1 MKGLRLLAVAVMLGG
16 LVSLVIGIV
25 FIVQSV
31 SVKAKVTEGLADE
44 GQTSQLPEE
53 GEEGYFEGNVVD
65 TAGEAE
71 AVAEYLLG
79 HMHDSNEEEDGTAR
93 YNNLERGSEERAS
106 YLDGFS
112 LVTGLNLAVTAFGV
126 AQIALAAGVV
136 MITTGL
142 SLGATGFV
150 VYRLDGNKS

>member
-1 MKGLRLLAVAVMLGG
+1 MKGVRLLAVAVMLAG

-31 SVKAKVTEGLADE
+31 SVKAQVTEGLAAE
-44 GQTSQLPEE
+44 RQTSQLPAE

-65 TAGEAE
+65 TAEEAA

-79 HMHDSNEEEDGTAR
+79 HIHGEDGDTTYATT
-93 YNNLERGSEERAS
+93 ERGSEERAS
-106 YLDGFS
+106 YLDGFT

-126 AQIALAAGVV
+126 ATIALASGVV

-142 SLGATGFV
+142 ALGGTGFGL
-150 VYRLDGNKS
+150 YRLSGRMS

>member
-25 FIVQSV
+25 FIAQSV
-31 SVKAKVTEGLADE
+31 SVKAQITEGLAAE
-44 GQTSQLPEE
+44 GQTSQLPKE

-65 TAGEAE
+65 TAKEAT
-71 AVAEYLLG
+71 AVADYLLG
-79 HMHDSNEEEDGTAR
+79 HIHGEDGTDT
-93 YNNLERGSEERAS
+93 YGNLPRGSEERAS
-106 YLDGFS
+106 YLDGFT

-136 MITTGL
+136 MITSGL
-142 SLGATGFV
+142 ALGGTGFAI
-150 VYRLDGNKS
+150 YRLA

>member
-25 FIVQSV
+25 FIAQSV
-31 SVKAKVTEGLADE
+31 SVKALVTEGLADE
-44 GQTSQLPEE
+44 GQTSQLPAE

-65 TAGEAE
+65 TAKEAT
-71 AVAEYLLG
+71 AVADYLLG
-79 HMHDSNEEEDGTAR
+79 HMHNTISEDGTDR
-93 YNNLERGSEERAS
+93 YNNLPRDSEERAS

-136 MITTGL
+136 MITSGL
-142 SLGATGFV
+142 ALGGTGFAI
-150 VYRLDGNKS
+150 YRLA

>member
-25 FIVQSV
+25 FIAQSV
-31 SVKAKVTEGLADE
+31 SVKALVTEGLADE

-65 TAGEAE
+65 TAGEAA

-79 HMHDSNEEEDGTAR
+79 HLHDTGGADGTAT
-93 YNNLERGSEERAS
+93 YANLERGSEERAS

-112 LVTGLNLAVTAFGV
+112 LVTGLNLAVMGFGV

-142 SLGATGFV
+142 SLGAAGFV

>member
-1 MKGLRLLAVAVMLGG
+1 MKGLRLLAVGVMLGG

-31 SVKAKVTEGLADE
+31 SVKAEITEGLAAE

-53 GEEGYFEGNVVD
+53 EEEGYFEGNVVD
-65 TAGEAE
+65 TAEEATT
-71 AVAEYLLG
+71 VANYLLS
-79 HMHDSNEEEDGTAR
+79 HIHDIGDSGGTST
-93 YNNLERGSEERAS
+93 YGNLERGSDERAS

-142 SLGATGFV
+142 ALGGTGFAI
-150 VYRLDGNKS
+150 YRLA

>member
-1 MKGLRLLAVAVMLGG
+1 MKGLRLLAVAVMLAGM
-16 LVSLVIGIV
+16 VSLVIGIV

-31 SVKAKVTEGLADE
+31 SVKAMVTEGLAAE

-65 TAGEAE
+65 TAEEAA

-79 HMHDSNEEEDGTAR
+79 HMRGEDGKTTYR
-93 YNNLERGSEERAS
+93 TTERGSDERAS

-112 LVTGLNLAVTAFGV
+112 LVTGLNLAVMGFGV
-126 AQIALAAGVV
+126 VTIALAAGVV

-142 SLGATGFV
+142 ALGGAGV
-150 VYRLDGNKS
+150 GLYRLSGRES

>member
-1 MKGLRLLAVAVMLGG
+1 MKGLRLLAVAVILGG

-31 SVKAKVTEGLADE
+31 SVKAEITEGLAAE

-53 GEEGYFEGNVVD
+53 GEDGYFEGNVVD
-65 TAGEAE
+65 TAEEAA

-79 HMHDSNEEEDGTAR
+79 HMHGEDGTDT
-93 YNNLERGSEERAS
+93 YGNLPRGSDERAS

-112 LVTGLNLAVTAFGV
+112 LVTGLNLAVMGFGV

-142 SLGATGFV
+142 SLGAAGFV
-150 VYRLDGNKS
+150 VYRLDGRES

>member
-1 MKGLRLLAVAVMLGG
+1 MKGLRLLAVGVMLGG

-31 SVKAKVTEGLADE
+31 SVKAQVTEGLAAE

-65 TAGEAE
+65 TADEAA

-79 HMHDSNEEEDGTAR
+79 HIHDTGDSGGTSTYA
-93 YNNLERGSEERAS
+93 NLERGSEERAS

-112 LVTGLNLAVTAFGV
+112 LVTGLNLAVAAFGV

-142 SLGATGFV
+142 SLGAAGFI
-150 VYRLDGNKS
+150 VYRLDRGTS

>member
-25 FIVQSV
+25 FIAQSV
-31 SVKAKVTEGLADE
+31 SVKAQVTEGLAAE

-65 TAGEAE
+65 TAKEAA
-71 AVAEYLLG
+71 AVADYLLG
-79 HMHDSNEEEDGTAR
+79 HLHGEDGKTT
-93 YNNLERGSEERAS
+93 YDTTERGSDERAS

-112 LVTGLNLAVTAFGV
+112 LVTGLNLAVMGFGV
-126 AQIALAAGVV
+126 AQIALAAGIV
-136 MITTGL
+136 MITSGL
-142 SLGATGFV
+142 ALGGTGFAI
-150 VYRLDGNKS
+150 YRLA

>member
-1 MKGLRLLAVAVMLGG
+1 MKGLRLLAVAIMLGG

-25 FIVQSV
+25 FIAQSV
-31 SVKAKVTEGLADE
+31 SVKAQVTEGLAAE

-65 TAGEAE
+65 TAKEAA

-79 HMHDSNEEEDGTAR
+79 HMYGDDGNDR
-93 YNNLERGSEERAS
+93 YNTLERGSDERAS

-142 SLGATGFV
+142 SLGGTGFAI
-150 VYRLDGNKS
+150 YRLA

>member
-1 MKGLRLLAVAVMLGG
+1 MKGLRLLAVAVILGG

-31 SVKAKVTEGLADE
+31 SVKAEITEGLAAE

-71 AVAEYLLG
+71 VVVEYLLG
-79 HMHDSNEEEDGTAR
+79 HLHHIGETDGTTTYA
-93 YNNLERGSEERAS
+93 NLERGSEERAT

-112 LVTGLNLAVTAFGV
+112 LVTGLNLAVMGFGV

-142 SLGATGFV
+142 SLGAAGFV
-150 VYRLDGNKS
+150 VYRLDGKKS

>member
-1 MKGLRLLAVAVMLGG
+1 MKSLRLLAVAVMLGG

-31 SVKAKVTEGLADE
+31 SVKADITEGLAAE

-53 GEEGYFEGNVVD
+53 GEKGYFEGNVVD
-65 TAGEAE
+65 TAEEAA
-71 AVAEYLLG
+71 AVAEYLTG
-79 HMHDSNEEEDGTAR
+79 HLHDIGDSGGTTT
-93 YNNLERGSEERAS
+93 YGNLERGSDDRAT

-112 LVTGLNLAVTAFGV
+112 LVTGLNLAVMGFGV

-142 SLGATGFV
+142 TLSGTGFAI
-150 VYRLDGNKS
+150 YRLS

>member
-1 MKGLRLLAVAVMLGG
+1 MKCLRLLAVAVMLGG

-25 FIVQSV
+25 FIVQSI
-31 SVKAKVTEGLADE
+31 SVKALVTEGLATE

-65 TAGEAE
+65 TAEEAT
-71 AVAEYLLG
+71 AVADYLLG
-79 HMHDSNEEEDGTAR
+79 HMHGDDGNDR
-93 YNNLERGSEERAS
+93 YNNLERGSDERAS

-112 LVTGLNLAVTAFGV
+112 LVTGLNLAVMGFGV
-126 AQIALAAGVV
+126 AQIALAAGIV

-142 SLGATGFV
+142 SLGAAGFV
-150 VYRLDGNKS
+150 VYRLDRGKS

>member
-1 MKGLRLLAVAVMLGG
+1 MKGLRLLSVAVMLGG

-25 FIVQSV
+25 FIAQSV

-65 TAGEAE
+65 TAKEAT

-79 HMHDSNEEEDGTAR
+79 HMHGDDGNDR
-93 YNNLERGSEERAS
+93 YNTLERGSDERAS

-142 SLGATGFV
+142 SLSATGLV
-150 VYRLDGNKS
+150 VYRLSGRES

>member
-1 MKGLRLLAVAVMLGG
+1 LKGLRLLAVAVMLGG

-31 SVKAKVTEGLADE
+31 SVKAQVTEGLAAE

-65 TAGEAE
+65 TAEEAA

-79 HMHDSNEEEDGTAR
+79 HIHGEDGTDT
-93 YNNLERGSEERAS
+93 YGNLPRGSEERAS

-112 LVTGLNLAVTAFGV
+112 LVTGLNLAVMGFGV

-136 MITTGL
+136 MITSGL
-142 SLGATGFV
+142 ALGGTGFAI
-150 VYRLDGNKS
+150 YRLA

>member
-16 LVSLVIGIV
+16 LVSSVIGIV
-25 FIVQSV
+25 FIAQSV
-31 SVKAKVTEGLADE
+31 SVKALVTAGLADE

-65 TAGEAE
+65 TAKEAT

-79 HMHDSNEEEDGTAR
+79 HMHNTISEDGTDR
-93 YNNLERGSEERAS
+93 YNNLPRGSEERAS
-106 YLDGFS
+106 YLDGLS
-112 LVTGLNLAVTAFGV
+112 LVTGLNLAVASFGV
-126 AQIALAAGVV
+126 AQIALAAGII

-142 SLGATGFV
+142 SLGGTGFAI
-150 VYRLDGNKS
+150 YRLA

>member
-1 MKGLRLLAVAVMLGG
+1 MKSLRLLAVAVMLGG

-25 FIVQSV
+25 FIAQSV
-31 SVKAKVTEGLADE
+31 SVKAQITEGLAAE

-53 GEEGYFEGNVVD
+53 GEKGYFEGNVVD
-65 TAGEAE
+65 TAEEAA

-79 HMHDSNEEEDGTAR
+79 HMHGEDGTDT
-93 YNNLERGSEERAS
+93 YGNLPRGSDERAS
-106 YLDGFS
+106 YLDGFT

-136 MITTGL
+136 MITSGL
-142 SLGATGFV
+142 ALGGTGFAI
-150 VYRLDGNKS
+150 YRLA

>member
-25 FIVQSV
+25 FIAQSV
-31 SVKAKVTEGLADE
+31 SVKALVTEGLAAE

-65 TAGEAE
+65 TAKEAT

-79 HMHDSNEEEDGTAR
+79 HMHGEDGTDT
-93 YNNLERGSEERAS
+93 YENLPRGSEERAS

-126 AQIALAAGVV
+126 AQIALAAGIV
-136 MITTGL
+136 MITSGL
-142 SLGATGFV
+142 ALGGTGFAI
-150 VYRLDGNKS
+150 YRLA

>member
-25 FIVQSV
+25 FIAQSV
-31 SVKAKVTEGLADE
+31 SVKALVTEGLAAE

-65 TAGEAE
+65 TAKEAT
-71 AVAEYLLG
+71 AVADYLLG
-79 HMHDSNEEEDGTAR
+79 HMHNTISEDGTDR
-93 YNNLERGSEERAS
+93 YNNLPRGSEERAS

-112 LVTGLNLAVTAFGV
+112 LVTGLNLAVMGFGV
-126 AQIALAAGVV
+126 AQIALAAGII

-142 SLGATGFV
+142 SLGGTGFAI
-150 VYRLDGNKS
+150 YRLSGRML

>member
-25 FIVQSV
+25 FIVNSV
-31 SVKAKVTEGLADE
+31 SVKALVTESLAAE

-65 TAGEAE
+65 TAEEAT
-71 AVAEYLLG
+71 AVANYLLG
-79 HMHDSNEEEDGTAR
+79 HIHGEDGTDT
-93 YNNLERGSEERAS
+93 YGNLERGSDERAS
-106 YLDGFS
+106 YLDGFT

-142 SLGATGFV
+142 SLGATGLV
-150 VYRLDGNKS
+150 VYRLSGRES

>member
-25 FIVQSV
+25 FIQQSV
-31 SVKAKVTEGLADE
+31 SVKARVTEGLAAE

-65 TAGEAE
+65 TAKEAT
-71 AVAEYLLG
+71 AVANYLLG
-79 HMHDSNEEEDGTAR
+79 HIHGEDGTDT
-93 YNNLERGSEERAS
+93 YGNLPRGSEERAS

-136 MITTGL
+136 MITSGL
-142 SLGATGFV
+142 SLGAAGFI
-150 VYRLDGNKS
+150 VYRLDGKTS